1 MAHIT
6 GGGLSENIIRVIPEG
21 LGLDIEASTLVLP
34 PVFDWLQREGNV
46 AAPEMWR
53 TFTCGVGFVLVVHP
67 EQTAAVGKALD
78 ALGLG
83 HKTIGQVVTR
93 SGDERTRIA

>member
-1 MAHIT
+1 
-6 GGGLSENIIRVIPEG
+6 
-21 LGLDIEASTLVLP
+21 
-34 PVFDWLQREGNV
+34 
-46 AAPEMWR
+46 MWR
-53 TFTCGVGFVLVVHP
+53 TFNCGVGFVLVVHP
-67 EQTAAVGKALD
+67 EQTAAVGNALD